1 MCQSVTERTHSSKRT
16 HSMGQS
22 VTEGTHSIERTHSM
36 GHSVTERGSWA
47 NVSQGAHI

>member
-1 MCQSVTERTHSSKRT
+1 
-16 HSMGQS
+16 MGQS